1 MQGASKSSSNKMD
14 KKSAPTSYRIV
25 FMGTPLFAVPA
36 LDALHESRHH
46 ILKIVTQPDR
56 PKGRGRKIAP
66 PPVKERALQL
76 GYEVFQPE
84 TIKSTT
90 AYKYISSS
98 EADIFIVIAF
108 GQIIPK
114 ALLEL
119 PEKGAINLHASLL
132 PKYRG
137 PAPIQW
143 AIINGEKETGVTT
156 MCLDEGMDTGDILL
170 SSTIGI
176 SPEDTSASLHDKLA
190 KEGAQ
195 LILETIDR
203 LADNS
208 VSAEHQDPLRA
219 SYAPLL
225 SKKDGHIDWT
235 RPAAAL
241 ENLIRG
247 VTPWPGAYTFCGD
260 MRLKILKATHMN
272 IETPHAPGTVL
283 VSFPDELRI
292 ATGEGVLL
300 IHEIQGASGKCLCT
314 KDFLCGCTIEPGTV
328 LG

>member
-1 MQGASKSSSNKMD
+1 MD
-14 KKSAPTSYRIV
+14 KKSAPISYRIV
-25 FMGTPLFAVPA
+25 FMGTPLFAVPT

-46 ILKIVTQPDR
+46 ILRVVTQPDR
-56 PKGRGRKIAP
+56 PKGRGRKITP
-66 PPVKERALQL
+66 PPVKEHARKL
-76 GYEVFQPE
+76 GYEVYQPE
-84 TIKSTT
+84 TIKSTA
-90 AYKYISSS
+90 AYENISSLD
-98 EADIFIVIAF
+98 ADIVIVIAF
-108 GQIIPK
+108 GQLIPK
-114 ALLEL
+114 AMLDL
-119 PEKGAINLHASLL
+119 PDKGTINLHASLL

-156 MCLDEGMDTGDILL
+156 MRLDEGMDTGDILL
-170 SSTIGI
+170 SSTIDI

-195 LILETIDR
+195 LILETINR

-208 VSAEHQDPLRA
+208 VSAVPQDSRCA

-235 RPAAAL
+235 QPAASL
-241 ENLIRG
+241 DNLIRG

-260 MRLKILKATHMN
+260 MRLKILRASYMD
-272 IETPHAPGTVL
+272 IETRHAPGTV
-283 VSFPDELRI
+283 VASFPDELRI
-292 ATGEGVLL
+292 ATGEGALL

-328 LG
+328 LR

>member
-1 MQGASKSSSNKMD
+1 MN
-14 KKSAPTSYRIV
+14 KKSATTSYKIV
-25 FMGTPLFAVPA
+25 FMGTPLFAVPT

-56 PKGRGRKIAP
+56 PKGRGRKITP
-66 PPVKERALQL
+66 PPVKERALKL
-76 GYEVFQPE
+76 GYEVYQPE
-84 TIKSTT
+84 TTKSTA
-90 AYKYISSS
+90 AYENLSSL

-114 ALLEL
+114 AMLDL
-119 PEKGAINLHASLL
+119 PDKGTINLHASLL

-156 MCLDEGMDTGDILL
+156 MRLDEGMDTGDILL
-170 SSTIGI
+170 SSTINI
-176 SPEDTSASLHDKLA
+176 SPEDTSASLHDRLA

-208 VSAEHQDPLRA
+208 VSAVPQDSLRA
-219 SYAPLL
+219 TYAPLL
-225 SKKDGHIDWT
+225 SKKDGHVDWT
-235 RPAAAL
+235 QPAAAL

-272 IETPHAPGTVL
+272 IETRHAPGTVL
-283 VSFPDELRI
+283 ASFPDELRI
-292 ATGEGVLL
+292 ATGDGALL
-300 IHEIQGASGKCLCT
+300 IQEIQGASGKCLYT
-314 KDFLCGCTIEPGTV
+314 KDFLCGCAIEPGTV
-328 LG
+328 LK

>member
-1 MQGASKSSSNKMD
+1 MQGVSKSSLNKMD
-14 KKSAPTSYRIV
+14 KQSVTPAYRIV

-46 ILKIVTQPDR
+46 ILKVVTRPDR
-56 PKGRGRKIAP
+56 PKGRGRKITP
-66 PPVKERALQL
+66 PPIKERARKL
-76 GYEVFQPE
+76 GYEVYQPE
-84 TIKSTT
+84 TIKSTA
-90 AYKYISSS
+90 AYNSISSLK
-98 EADIFIVIAF
+98 ADIFIVIAF

-114 ALLEL
+114 AILDL
-119 PEKGAINLHASLL
+119 PDKGTINLHASLL

-156 MCLDEGMDTGDILL
+156 MRLDEGMDTGDILL
-170 SSTIGI
+170 SSTIDI
-176 SPEDTSASLHDKLA
+176 SPADTSASLHDKLA
-190 KEGAQ
+190 EEGAR

-208 VSAEHQDPLRA
+208 FSAMPQDSQRA
-219 SYAPLL
+219 TYAPLL
-225 SKKDGHIDWT
+225 SKKDGHIDWS

-241 ENLIRG
+241 ANLIRG

-260 MRLKILKATHMN
+260 MRLKILKATHVN
-272 IETPHAPGTVL
+272 IETHQAPGTVL
-283 VSFPDELRI
+283 DSFPDELRI
-292 ATGEGVLL
+292 ATGEGALL
-300 IHEIQGASGKCLCT
+300 VQEIQGASGKCLYT

-328 LG
+328 LR